1 MSFTYNGIEI
11 RFKNDYTKGYTRQ
24 KVCTK
29 IRSDLYKDI
38 KELSAKTG
46 IEITKIFDCLILG
59 LYDDKYFEEFL
70 KRLREY

>member
-1 MSFTYNGIEI
+1 MSFTYNEIEI
-11 RFKNDYTKGYTRQ
+11 KFKDDYTKGFTRT
-24 KVCTK
+24 KICTK

-59 LYDDKYFEEFL
+59 LYEDKYFEEFL
-70 KRLREY
+70 KRLKEY

>member
-1 MSFTYNGIEI
+1 MSFTYNEIEI
-11 RFKNDYTKGYTRQ
+11 KFKDDYTKGFTRT
-24 KVCTK
+24 KICTK

-59 LYDDKYFEEFL
+59 LYEDKYFEEFL
-70 KRLREY
+70 ARLKKY